1 MKNLTF
7 RGIVIRKFLFKH
19 TIEDISDAIFS
30 RGIVFGS
37 IDEIPVEF
45 FSRLLIGSTFDLS
58 EGAPDQQ
65 NTQQRCY
72 LLHRIRRRCQRRR
85 SAKCIGWRSQRREE
99 GEDQG
104 IIEFGLY
111 EQLTL
116 SSSPSVGKPLGSDF
130 STRPGILS
138 PLVNNSYHLK

>member
-1 MKNLTF
+1 MKLQVLELILMHFYFLKKKDKSQLDLKYKLICRSEKEKEKEINKKMKNLTF

-72 LLHRIRRRCQRRR
+72 LLHRIRRHC
-85 SAKCIGWRSQRREE
+85 
-99 GEDQG
+99 
-104 IIEFGLY
+104 
-111 EQLTL
+111 
-116 SSSPSVGKPLGSDF
+116 
-130 STRPGILS
+130 
-138 PLVNNSYHLK
+138 